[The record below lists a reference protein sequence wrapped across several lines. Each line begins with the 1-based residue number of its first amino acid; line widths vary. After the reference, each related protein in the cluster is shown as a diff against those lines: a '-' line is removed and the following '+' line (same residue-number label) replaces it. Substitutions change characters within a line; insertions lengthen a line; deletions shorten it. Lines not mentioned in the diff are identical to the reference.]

1 MLLNKEKTE
10 WIDLVVCT
18 YLISINIHLISGS
31 FNALLQN
38 VCFLLIIGFC
48 ICKQGFILQVTPYM
62 VHYSLFLGL
71 GCLSL
76 LWTPTTTGTMTLL
89 RVLVKGFVGA
99 SFLTQLYSGEAIGRF
114 WKITFVALLIEIA
127 YVLVVTPSGDWGI
140 GYVGKRLGMDTVRF
154 SMQTMLAAC
163 LAYFYWHQSR
173 KFGYLAV
180 MMALCIVSMI
190 TGKRTGLIFLGIF
203 VSVYL
208 LANAKYWS
216 RRVLVVMRLA
226 ILFVVAII
234 IIYNVPVLYET
245 VGVRITDLIE
255 TMLGNGKE
263 DLSAV
268 HRMMLMERSWE
279 SFLDKPI
286 LGNGLNAQRY
296 ILQSERFVQ
305 VTYAH
310 NNMLEIAAGLGAV
323 GVVLYYS
330 MYIRTIWN
338 CMCMKGKNL
347 HPYSMLVLSLI
358 IGYFVC
364 DFVQVIYES
373 YFENIIIA
381 MLLTSSI
388 DGIGYEKEEV

>member
-1 MLLNKEKTE
+1 MLLKKEKTE

-38 VCFLLIIGFC
+38 ICFLMIIGFC
-48 ICKQGFILQVTPYM
+48 MYKQGLKLLVTPYM

-89 RVLVKGFVGA
+89 RMLVKGFVGA
-99 SFLTQLYSGEAIGRF
+99 SFLTQLYSGERIGRF
-114 WKITFVALLIEIA
+114 WKITFAALLIEIA
-127 YVLVVTPSGDWGI
+127 YVLVVTPIGDWAI

-173 KFGYLAV
+173 KLGYLAV
-180 MMALCIVSMI
+180 MTALCAVSMI

-203 VSVYL
+203 VGVYS
-208 LANAKYWS
+208 LANAKHWD
-216 RRVLVVMRLA
+216 RRVLTVMRLA
-226 ILFVVAII
+226 ALVLVVII

-245 VGVRITDLIE
+245 VGVRISNLIE

-296 ILQSERFVQ
+296 ILQSERFIQ

-323 GVVLYYS
+323 GVALYYS
-330 MYIRTIWN
+330 MYIRTTWN
-338 CMCMKGKNL
+338 CMRMNDKSL
-347 HPYSMLVLSLI
+347 HPYSMLVLGLI

-388 DGIGYEKEEV
+388 DGIDYEKEDE